1 MVSLVRL
8 LLAGDTIVAVLVSEF
23 HTHLLSLQ
31 FMLRVRLWGWEARTL
46 HPTANVAGNMQG
58 GEVEDQCF
66 LRLCFR
72 GSIVSIVQ
80 TSRSSFGGRRIQSS
94 VSQYHQLHANF
105 CSQSQRN
112 AFQLSLGLMHKFWKG
127 KSELQQLHLSRRQF
141 IVTSCFDL
149 I

>member
-66 LRLCFR
+66 LRFCFR
-72 GSIVSIVQ
+72 GSIVQ
-80 TSRSSFGGRRIQSS
+80 PSRSCFGGRRIQSS
-94 VSQYHQLHANF
+94 VSPYHQLYANF
-105 CSQSQRN
+105 WSQRQRN
-112 AFQLSLGLMHKFWKG
+112 AFQVSLGLMHKFWKG
-127 KSELQQLHLSRRQF
+127 KSEMQQLHLSRRQF
-141 IVTSCFDL
+141 MVTSCFDL